1 MHLQRPTKVVSHV
14 YDSTLFDH
22 LDSTWRFQAGPVPGS
37 CWLDF
42 DVDFAFKSPL
52 YRHIAL
58 VFFDEARRPGAGW
71 PRMHAG
77 LAPRASRVGG
87 AKICSDACSAV
98 ALPASGQ
105 HACGYV
111 PPPCRGSLQ
120 ASQPKGLLRK
130 RLTAVSWDAN
140 ASLHLQ
146 HAVQALETVLFAG
159 SSSGMLARAESA
171 RPCRSSSA

>member
-58 VFFDEARRPGAGW
+58 VFFDEARLHRTHVKC
-71 PRMHAG
+71 M
-77 LAPRASRVGG
+77 
-87 AKICSDACSAV
+87 C
-98 ALPASGQ
+98 PA
-105 HACGYV
+105 
-111 PPPCRGSLQ
+111 
-120 ASQPKGLLRK
+120 
-130 RLTAVSWDAN
+130 
-140 ASLHLQ
+140 
-146 HAVQALETVLFAG
+146 
-159 SSSGMLARAESA
+159 
-171 RPCRSSSA
+171 